1 MRAWRLTV
9 AAKSSWATVS
19 VTDARGRLSAWLSNH
34 QQVARES
41 LASVLEAWMTSMM
54 TWMVIGIALALP
66 IILYLMLDNVAEISG
81 DWDGKP
87 RISLYIKQAVSES
100 DARRLAKDLQNSADF
115 ESAVFI
121 SQEDALKEFQEM
133 SGFGDVLN
141 TLDTNPL
148 PAVIEIKSTGSD
160 ASQLRLQATS
170 LGNNEMVDSVT
181 FDLEWIERLFALLKF
196 GERLV
201 IAMSFVLGLGVLLVI
216 GNTIRLAIENR
227 RSEIEIVKLVGGTD
241 SFVRRPFLYL
251 GLWYGLGGSVI
262 AWILVQGSLLFLSGP
277 VEILAQSYRDDF
289 ALSGLGF
296 LDSLVVMGAGSALG
310 VLGAL
315 LAVGRHL
322 SQIEPQ

>member
-1 MRAWRLTV
+1 MVTNSSGATV
-9 AAKSSWATVS
+9 A
-19 VTDARGRLSAWLSNH
+19 VTDARGRLSSWVNNH
-34 QQVARES
+34 RQVARES
-41 LASVLEAWMTSMM
+41 LASVLEAWVTSLM
-54 TWMVIGIALALP
+54 TWLVIGIALALP

-87 RISLYIKQAVSES
+87 RISLYLKEQVSES
-100 DARRLAKDLQNSADF
+100 DARRFAKELQATDEI
-115 ESAVFI
+115 ESAIFI
-121 SQEDALKEFQEM
+121 SPEDALLEFQAM

-141 TLDTNPL
+141 TLDENPL
-148 PAVIEIKSTGSD
+148 PAVIEIKSAGD
-160 ASQLRLQATS
+160 DVSQLRLQAVS
-170 LGNNEMVDSVT
+170 LTDNELVDSVT

-201 IAMSFVLGLGVLLVI
+201 MAMSFVLGLGVLLII

-296 LDSLVVMGAGSALG
+296 VESLIVIATGSLLG
-310 VLGAL
+310 VLGGL
-315 LAVGRHL
+315 VAVSRHL
-322 SQIEPQ
+322 NQIEPE

>member
-1 MRAWRLTV
+1 VAANTSGATV
-9 AAKSSWATVS
+9 A

-34 QQVARES
+34 QQVARVS
-41 LASVLEAWMTSMM
+41 LASVIEAWMTSMM
-54 TWMVIGIALALP
+54 TWLVIGIALALP
-66 IILYLMLDNVAEISG
+66 LILYLMLDNVAEISG

-87 RISLYIKQAVSES
+87 RISLYIRQAVAEK
-100 DARRLAKDLQNSADF
+100 DVRQLAKELQNRADI
-115 ESAVFI
+115 ESAVYI
-121 SQEDALKEFQEM
+121 SQEDALKEFQAM

-141 TLDTNPL
+141 TLDKNPL
-148 PAVIEIKSTGSD
+148 PAVIEIKSSGSD
-160 ASQLRLQATS
+160 ASQLRLQAVS
-170 LGNNEMVDSVT
+170 LGNNELVESVT

-201 IAMSFVLGLGVLLVI
+201 MAMSFVLGLGVLLVI

-227 RSEIEIVKLVGGTD
+227 RSEIEIVKLVGGTN

-296 LDSLVVMGAGSALG
+296 LDSILVISAGSALG